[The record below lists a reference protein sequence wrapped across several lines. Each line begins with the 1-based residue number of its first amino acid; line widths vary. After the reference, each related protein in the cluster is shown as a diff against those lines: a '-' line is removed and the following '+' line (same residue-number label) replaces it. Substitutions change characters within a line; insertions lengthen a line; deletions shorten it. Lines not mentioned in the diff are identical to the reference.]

1 MLGKSVEISAQITGE
16 KKHYSFFNIYLTLI
30 WLFAWTSMFG
40 NDPLSLKGGNDV
52 SISEST
58 SFFKA
63 LKSDFV
69 SQATFPL
76 HLQKNQLIGI
86 GAGAITTTILI
97 LKDRNIDHF
106 FSPVR
111 DKRQSFSRFNASFT
125 ELGGNYGLGLSALF
139 AGYSL
144 LSHNEKGIET
154 SALLGEAL
162 ITSSIWT
169 RLIKLSTG
177 RARPFDFYITGDH
190 RWGGPIQQFT
200 EKNEK
205 LPPSYFDAFPSG
217 HTATAFSIATVFAT
231 QYSDIRA
238 VPIVSYSLAALVGVS
253 RIIEHQHWSSDV
265 FTGGLLGYFC
275 AKQIC
280 NRAKEN
286 KEQTTTAHSTTSFV
300 HKSKYHP
307 SYFLNYSGKTCLAS
321 LAMTF

>member
-1 MLGKSVEISAQITGE
+1 MQIISSLKIR
-16 KKHYSFFNIYLTLI
+16 FFGWTLI
-30 WLFAWTSMFG
+30 LSFCHLNMFG
-40 NDPLSLKGGNDV
+40 YDLGNSELKHEKNAIHNPRFFKSLK
-52 SISEST
+52 T
-58 SFFKA
+58 
-63 LKSDFV
+63 DFV
-69 SQATFPL
+69 KQATFPL
-76 HLQKNQLIGI
+76 HLQKNQIIGI
-86 GAGAITTTILI
+86 GAGALATTILI

-106 FSPVR
+106 FSPVK
-111 DKRQSFSRFNASFT
+111 DKHQSFSRFNASFT

-177 RARPFDFYITGDH
+177 RARPFDFYINGDH
-190 RWGGPIQQFT
+190 RWSGPIKQWT
-200 EKNEK
+200 ERNEK

-231 QYSDIRA
+231 QYSEIKA
-238 VPIVSYSLAALVGVS
+238 VPIISYSLASLVGVS

-280 NRAKEN
+280 NRAKQN
-286 KEQTTTAHSTTSFV
+286 REQEAATSPTTSLI
-300 HKSKYHP
+300 HKRKYHP
-307 SYFLNYSGKTCLAS
+307 SYFINYSGKTCFAS